1 MKKYSLALLCALISV
16 FCISCEESSDNGL
29 KINVSSTSVAVGES
43 VTFTVT
49 LDGEDVT
56 ANSQIVNIT
65 NGITDH
71 SGYTFSSTTAGD
83 FTFNATYNSATTD
96 NQVTVTV
103 SDSDDPSGGG
113 SDEPLEIGEFLRR
126 SVIFKATAT
135 WCTYCPTMSS
145 VIDAVEEDMPDQ
157 IVEIALQSNDV
168 LATTA
173 SYYYLSYFSIS
184 SLPTVVIDANTK
196 YKTTTASVSQIKSYI
211 ASATADN
218 PTTSGLKIDT
228 DIDENDKVTVSVET
242 TITEQNKYS
251 IVVALLVDGYSETQ
265 TGSSDPNY
273 TQDNVLYATLQETSG
288 GDYLGELK
296 AGAVFTK
303 TYTYNFTGMS
313 SLPEGTSVKIAA
325 FILNSYNDSS
335 LYYINNAVVCP
346 LGESVDYTFVD

>member
-103 SDSDDPSGGG
+103 SD